1 MNDREHCDVFFKT
14 LGKVLLRSCILGIA
28 LLLLWFVFFLVGDDW
43 AYGIHSKWFE
53 ITKHDFD
60 LMNYYGMAF
69 VKMIIFLLF
78 LIPYLSIKMISRS
91 TKDARQ

>member
-91 TKDARQ
+91 TKDACQ